1 MTINLSQMV
10 IYFFAMFAIILILI
24 YSFYMQMAAYNVLIK
39 RIISN
44 QYKGMEKADPNVKE
58 M

>member
-1 MTINLSQMV
+1 MV